1 MTDEH
6 DEKDAHYE
14 PMDEGPGSDRL
25 RDLLKRTAEAPVPP
39 PKADVLQGVQR
50 RLRQRSRG
58 KFYGDGWSTREESPR
73 GTYLITAAM
82 MLFVVLVLY
91 YMLAPAIY

>member
-6 DEKDAHYE
+6 DEKHDE
-14 PMDEGPGSDRL
+14 PMDDGPSSGGL
-25 RDLLKRTAEAPVPP
+25 RDLLRRTADAPVPP
-39 PKADVLQGVQR
+39 PKTDVLQGVQR

-58 KFYGDGWSTREESPR
+58 KFYADGWSTREESPR
-73 GTYLITAAM
+73 GTYLITAAV